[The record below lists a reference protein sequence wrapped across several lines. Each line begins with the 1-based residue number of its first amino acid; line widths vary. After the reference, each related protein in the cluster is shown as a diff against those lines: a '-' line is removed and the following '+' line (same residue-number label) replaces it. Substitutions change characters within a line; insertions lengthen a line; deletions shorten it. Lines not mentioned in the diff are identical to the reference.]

1 MMNLYTCVGKKG
13 SGGFA
18 LPHLNTMIISYR
30 IKCGLR
36 TINMVPKILKFYAY
50 QHVGIQ
56 LRTFAPWIWTNL
68 VPHFNHD
75 DNFFADV
82 ACHTAKWINK
92 TGALTIDDTIRHFNA
107 DHFYD
112 LLNDANINA
121 ASTILFYHQ
130 TKIIYL
136 IDGFNRNVLLRK
148 IKL

>member
-92 TGALTIDDTIRHFNA
+92 TGALTIDDSKQSLYWQLINLYIFRPPINTISVVQA
-107 DHFYD
+107 TEIKSDD
-112 LLNDANINA
+112 S
-121 ASTILFYHQ
+121 STSNH
-130 TKIIYL
+130 
-136 IDGFNRNVLLRK
+136 VK
-148 IKL
+148 IK